1 MVITFTAVL
10 LGMIAL
16 FRPLQRNPFFL
27 LNSALIIGSAYY
39 VETHW
44 FKTSIFTTKTF
55 LLLLVFQAVFM
66 NITTFIAYGVDK
78 RAAMR
83 KAWRVPENSL
93 HMLEFLGGWFGAW
106 LAQKFFNHKT
116 KKQSYQNTY
125 KLMIIL
131 EFVAVYIIL
140 KYLRLI

>member
-10 LGMIAL
+10 LGLVAL

-27 LNSALIIGSAYY
+27 LDCALIIGSAYY

-44 FKTSIFTTKTF
+44 FRTSMFAPKTF
-55 LLLLVFQAVFM
+55 LLLLVFHVFFI
-66 NITTFIAYGVDK
+66 NICTFIAYGVDK
-78 RAAMR
+78 RAAVR

-93 HMLEFLGGWFGAW
+93 HALEFLGGWLGAW
-106 LAQKFFNHKT
+106 VGQKVFHHKT
-116 KKQSYQNTY
+116 KKQSFQNTY
-125 KLMIIL
+125 KLMIVL